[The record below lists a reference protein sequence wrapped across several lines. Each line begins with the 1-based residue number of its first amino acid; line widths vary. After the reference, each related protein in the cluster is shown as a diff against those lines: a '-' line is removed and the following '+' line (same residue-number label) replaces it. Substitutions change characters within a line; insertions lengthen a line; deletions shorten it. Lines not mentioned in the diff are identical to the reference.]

1 MLLVLHELCLASIS
15 PELLECGQMCV
26 LNRTEMCWWRCP
38 AIPVHLWY
46 MCCPVAPAHT
56 RGVTAAFEGFYL
68 EEGGFFQELS
78 PDLSLRETEKSHLWL
93 MVLFKNWVGAAPVWI
108 VNSAPNDWCQV
119 WGVHIYC
126 WWVMRHNA
134 IPAAHCALSYPA
146 SVFELSSCGTS
157 FYW

>member
-1 MLLVLHELCLASIS
+1 MSCAWPRLAQSYWSVGRCVFWIEPRCADGGAQPSQCICDTCAVRWLL
-15 PELLECGQMCV
+15 
-26 LNRTEMCWWRCP
+26 
-38 AIPVHLWY
+38 PVHVGWQLPLKGFTWKK
-46 MCCPVAPAHT
+46 VASSKSW
-56 RGVTAAFEGFYL
+56 F
-68 EEGGFFQELS
+68 ELS
-78 PDLSLRETEKSHLWL
+78 PGLSLRETEKSHLWL

-134 IPAAHCALSYPA
+134 VPAAHCALWLPA
-146 SVFELSSCGTS
+146 SLFELSSCGTS